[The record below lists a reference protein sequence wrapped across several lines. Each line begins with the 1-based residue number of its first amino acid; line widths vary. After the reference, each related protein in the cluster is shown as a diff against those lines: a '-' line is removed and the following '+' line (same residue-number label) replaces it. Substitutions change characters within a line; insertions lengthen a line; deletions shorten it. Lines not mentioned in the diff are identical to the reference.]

1 MEQKPE
7 AKLKMTP
14 TTDIE
19 SDSLQVHVALSRERH
34 EEISNRFDRVDAR
47 MEKMET
53 QMEKG
58 FDKIQKIILWT
69 AGTMFFTMLTMYVST
84 MFGPAI
90 ISTLG

>member
-47 MEKMET
+47 
-53 QMEKG
+53 
-58 FDKIQKIILWT
+58 II
-69 AGTMFFTMLTMYVST
+69 YVN
-84 MFGPAI
+84 
-90 ISTLG
+90 